1 MYVNM
6 YMLHVNKCLSQLTKM
21 SLAVH
26 FRVEV
31 FHLDAQWPTVHV
43 TLQCRWHVTDG
54 MSLTRCSGVVA
65 LHGFSGLC
73 SMLLSFPLLLHPSTD
88 PINVMDALNLG

>member
-1 MYVNM
+1 M
-6 YMLHVNKCLSQLTKM
+6 
-21 SLAVH
+21 
-26 FRVEV
+26 EV

-43 TLQCRWHVTDG
+43 ALQCRLGWHVTDG

>member
-6 YMLHVNKCLSQLTKM
+6 YVLHVNKCLSQLTKM

-26 FRVEV
+26 FQVEV

-43 TLQCRWHVTDG
+43 ALQCRLGWHVTDV
-54 MSLTRCSGVVA
+54 L
-65 LHGFSGLC
+65 
-73 SMLLSFPLLLHPSTD
+73 
-88 PINVMDALNLG
+88 